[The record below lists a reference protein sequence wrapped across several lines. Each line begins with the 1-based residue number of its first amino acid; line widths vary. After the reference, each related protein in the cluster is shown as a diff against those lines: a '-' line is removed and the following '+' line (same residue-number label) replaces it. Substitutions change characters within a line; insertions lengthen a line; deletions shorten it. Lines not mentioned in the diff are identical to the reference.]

1 MRAPRR
7 IGLLLGVAAALALL
21 TIATSAI
28 AQSPQSGTRLEP
40 GVNLVGWVG
49 ETTPVSQLFRE
60 IPRLEAVWAWD
71 AELRDWVVAGRGAS
85 DWLGGLGTVSA
96 GMGLRLQL
104 GGGESFVW
112 WRSTEPTR
120 GLVRLWTG
128 WNLVAWSGADGAS
141 IDDVR
146 KGIGT
151 SLVSVRRWDATNQRY
166 RSAVSSV
173 RRGEALWVRVSR
185 TVNWLQPTGIAPRLV
200 FPGGASADAREGA
213 ERLIPAFLTF
223 FRETFGLEADG
234 SAYEIWM
241 PASGEALRQTALE
254 RGIEAERAEGL
265 ISQWNSVAG
274 WLDNN
279 LVPGKQAT
287 VLGQPN
293 QEEIEEIQWIALL
306 AHEYFHVVHS
316 QLTGDN
322 LWPPIW
328 MYEGAAEWATDVYL
342 VSLGE
347 ADWGER
353 HEEVRSLAIGG
364 PPLAESVRGNTYNW
378 PYVLGWL
385 AMSRL
390 NARAGSDAWIEFWRR
405 TTPTTSG
412 PHGRWTAKLDW
423 EDVFEDVFGISTTD
437 FYTDF
442 DAWIGP
448 AAIENSE
455 GPPGRIRGRVL
466 GPTGAPAARLSVRA
480 TKVEYGADAAWPAP
494 TVTDGAGRFS
504 ITTASEGMYRLSLDV
519 NDDCRRHYTSGG
531 VAEFYSDA
539 TLVSAAAG
547 ASDVVIR
554 LPADACGWGIRGR
567 VVDSDGEPLA
577 GVTVSACEA
586 ARYHCTADQRSALDG
601 SFALA
606 APVPGEYRVRF
617 DLVEGCS
624 VFYRTGG
631 ATPYQREAT
640 PIRIG
645 NADVSGVTMR
655 VPQNLCAR
663 RITGRIVRADGQ
675 LFSHTYVSVCRAVDG
690 DCVATA
696 PIRSDGF
703 FAVAAPVDDTYRLS
717 FALDTCEM
725 YFRDDSFT
733 TDPGES
739 SRIRV
744 ADQDVRLRPNR
755 IPAGMCAHRILGRV
769 IDVNGSPVGYRS
781 LSVCRADSCSGA
793 QTTADGSFAVR
804 APGDGAYTFELWLAD
819 DCDYTFSGQALGS
832 PNNPVRVSGADAAGV
847 TLRLP
852 GTVEQLCR

>member
-1 MRAPRR
+1 MRALRR
-7 IGLLLGVAAALALL
+7 IGLLLAAALALL
-21 TIATSAI
+21 AIATPAI
-28 AQSPQSGTRLEP
+28 AQSPQTGTRLEP

-49 ETTPVSQLFRE
+49 ETTPVSRLFRE

-112 WRSTEPTR
+112 RRSTEPTR

-151 SLVSVRRWDATNQRY
+151 SLVSVRRWDAANQRY
-166 RSAVSSV
+166 RSAVSGV

-185 TVNWLQPTGIAPRLV
+185 TVNWLQPTGIAPQLV
-200 FPGGASADAREGA
+200 FPGGASDDAREGA
-213 ERLIPAFLTF
+213 ERLIPAFLSF

-265 ISQWNSVAG
+265 ISQWNSNIG
-274 WLDNN
+274 WLDN
-279 LVPGKQAT
+279 LAPGKQT
-287 VLGQPN
+287 IVLRQPSR
-293 QEEIEEIQWIALL
+293 EWSSWGLL
-306 AHEYFHVVHS
+306 AHEYFHLVHS

-328 MYEGAAEWATDVYL
+328 VFEGAAEWAEDVYL
-342 VSLGE
+342 VSHGE
-347 ADWGER
+347 ADWDELRAGN
-353 HEEVRSLAIGG
+353 RSYAVGG
-364 PPLAESVRGNTYNW
+364 PPLAESVHGNTHSW
-378 PYVLGWL
+378 PYLLGWL
-385 AMSRL
+385 AISRL

-423 EDVFEDVFGISTTD
+423 EDVFEDVFGISTAD
-437 FYTDF
+437 FYADF

-466 GPTGAPAARLSVRA
+466 GPSGAPAARLSVRA

-531 VAEFYSDA
+531 VAELYTDA

-577 GVTVSACEA
+577 GVTVSACES

-606 APVPGEYRVRF
+606 ASVPGEYRVRF

-624 VFYRTGG
+624 VYYGTGG

-655 VPQNLCAR
+655 VPQDLCAL
-663 RITGRIVRADGQ
+663 RIAGRIVRADGQ

-696 PIRSDGF
+696 PIRSDGS

-769 IDVNGSPVGYRS
+769 IDINGSPVGYRS
-781 LSVCRADSCSGA
+781 LSVCRADSCVGA

-804 APGDGAYTFELWLAD
+804 APGDGSYTFELWLAD
-819 DCDYTFSGQALGS
+819 DCNHSVSGQALGS